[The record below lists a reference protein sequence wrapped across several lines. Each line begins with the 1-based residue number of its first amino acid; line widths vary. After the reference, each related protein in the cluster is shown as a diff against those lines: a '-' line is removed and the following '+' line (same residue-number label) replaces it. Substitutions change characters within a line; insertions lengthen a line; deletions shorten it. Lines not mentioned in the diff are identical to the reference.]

1 MQRTININLEYNKP
15 LVDTLKIYSKLYKEY
30 CDFGFKNKIRNKV
43 ELHNLLYKKIRKQ
56 EPIFPSAL
64 IQTVRDVACET
75 LKRTKMK
82 KQIKSKEFTSMRLDK
97 RNLRVSLHHN
107 FASISSA
114 DGRQKLTFK
123 PNYIS
128 TKYKDWKPVA
138 GTLSYKNKILKLH
151 IIVEKENPKIELK
164 QNPNILGLDRGINNI
179 LVSSNNQ
186 FFNSKKLK
194 NTKGKYQYLRK
205 QLQSKGTPSARRK
218 LKIISR
224 RERRFVSD
232 INHILSKNLAN
243 SNYDAFV
250 LEDLK
255 KIKQNKG
262 RKFNHKLGNWS
273 FKQFETYLTYK
284 TQELGK
290 LIIKVNPKYTSQ
302 ECSKCHNVSKSNRIG
317 AKLKCKKCDY
327 ELHADLNAS
336 RNIAMR
342 GTSLYSRLLFNQPNV
357 TLNEN
362 TVFESS
368 YKPINSLIG
377 S

>member
-1 MQRTININLEYNKP
+1 MQRTISINLEPNQS
-15 LVDTLKIYSKLYKEY
+15 LIDTLKVYSKLYKEY

-43 ELHNLLYKKIRKQ
+43 ELHNLLYKSIREQ
-56 EPIFPSAL
+56 E
-64 IQTVRDVACET
+64 
-75 LKRTKMK
+75 
-82 KQIKSKEFTSMRLDK
+82 
-97 RNLRVSLHHN
+97 
-107 FASISSA
+107 
-114 DGRQKLTFK
+114 
-123 PNYIS
+123 
-128 TKYKDWKPVA
+128 
-138 GTLSYKNKILKLH
+138 
-151 IIVEKENPKIELK
+151 
-164 QNPNILGLDRGINNI
+164 PNILGIDRGINNI
-179 LVSSNNQ
+179 LVCSNNQ

-194 NTKGKYQYLRK
+194 NTKGKYQYLRT

-218 LKIISR
+218 LKIISG

-262 RKFNHKLGNWS
+262 RRFNHKLGNWS

-302 ECSKCHNVSKSNRIG
+302 ECSKCNNVSRTNRTG
-317 AKLKCKKCDY
+317 AKFKCKKCDY
-327 ELHADLNAS
+327 ELNADLNAS
-336 RNIAMR
+336 RNIAVR
-342 GTSLYSRLLFNQPNV
+342 GTSLYGRLLFNQLNV

>member
-1 MQRTININLEYNKP
+1 MQRTISINLEPNQS
-15 LVDTLKIYSKLYKEY
+15 LIDTLKVYSKLYKEY

-43 ELHNLLYKKIRKQ
+43 ELHNILYKEIREQ
-56 EPIFPSAL
+56 EPDFPSAL

-75 LKRTKMK
+75 LKRTKMR
-82 KQIKSKEFTSMRLDK
+82 KQIKSKEFTSMRMDK
-97 RNLRVSLHHN
+97 RNLRVNLIHN
-107 FASISSA
+107 FVSVSSI
-114 DGRQKLTFK
+114 DGRQKLIFK
-123 PNYIS
+123 PNDMID
-128 TKYKDWKPVA
+128 KYLGWSPVA
-138 GTLSYKNKILKLH
+138 GTLSYKNKILKLRVV
-151 IIVEKENPKIELK
+151 VEKENPKIELK
-164 QNPNILGLDRGINNI
+164 QEPNILGIDRGINNI
-179 LVSSNNQ
+179 LVCSNNQ

-218 LKIISR
+218 LKIISG

-262 RKFNHKLGNWS
+262 RRFNHKLGNWS

-317 AKLKCKKCDY
+317 AKFKCKKCDY